1 MARHCCQFF
10 PRGTTLVL
18 VMSGLLYV
26 TSGFL
31 FFGIVANQTERLK
44 VAFDYI
50 VDFLFVLLPVTGWV
64 AESWLGRYR
73 AIVVGLVLSL
83 VTFSN
88 AQVAFVMLQFDWG
101 VIPAFV
107 HSIVGMV
114 IGTYGAY
121 DNAYAYYVAYDNYSL
136 CMADINLKSTKAM
149 VIKTRKW
156 IMHSSTYVVLLF
168 NVDRNDTIFMKAG
181 Q

>member
-1 MARHCCQFF
+1 MNMARCCSCS
-10 PRGTTLVL
+10 RGAALVL
-18 VMSGLLYV
+18 VMSGLLYAV
-26 TSGFL
+26 HWFL
-31 FFGIVANQTERLK
+31 LSAISQTLSDHDLK
-44 VAFDYI
+44 LVLDNLHVAFW
-50 VDFLFVLLPVTGWV
+50 VLLPVTGWV

-83 VTFSN
+83 VTFLN

-136 CMADINLKSTKAM
+136 CMADINLQKQ
-149 VIKTRKW
+149 W
-156 IMHSSTYVVLLF
+156 
-168 NVDRNDTIFMKAG
+168 
-181 Q
+181 